1 MSQEET
7 TIEGVASV
15 YISSFENFLRIW
27 IDNDRLDNIMGTH
40 QNYSGV
46 TEFMVG
52 VATSLPS
59 GLPKINPLMSLFS
72 ERREI
77 LSKKKIKVLCEYTD
91 LLLYYVIYIFKY
103 YGYEFTMN
111 GQNKIDEDEY
121 NILLAKRLTKIY
133 KIISKYIIG
142 NPDLSIK
149 EERTKTQIN
158 PKYREIFKLAQDLTM
173 FQSIGQSIFG
183 LSRGV
188 SGETNYN
195 QTPQVTPLH
204 PSLGPSPPPSPRRGG
219 TCKIRMTK
227 RHRKTMR
234 T

>member
-7 TIEGVASV
+7 TIEGVASI
-15 YISSFENFLRIW
+15 YISSFENFLLSW
-27 IDNDRLDNIMGTH
+27 IDNDRLDYIMGTH
-40 QNYSGV
+40 KNYSGV
-46 TEFMVG
+46 TEFIVG

-59 GLPKINPLMSLFS
+59 GLPKINPLLSLFS
-72 ERREI
+72 ERLR
-77 LSKKKIKVLCEYTD
+77 KPKIKVLCEYTD
-91 LLLYYVIYIFKY
+91 LLLEYVIYIFKY
-103 YGYEFTMN
+103 YEYEFTMN
-111 GQNKIDEDEY
+111 EQNKMDEHED
-121 NILLAKRLTKIY
+121 NILLAKRITKIY

-149 EERTKTQIN
+149 EERTKTKIN

-173 FQSIGQSIFG
+173 FQSIFG

-188 SGETNYN
+188 SQDTNYN
-195 QTPQVTPLH
+195 LT
-204 PSLGPSPPPSPRRGG
+204 PPPSPRGGG
-219 TCKIRMTK
+219 TRNLRMFK

>member
-7 TIEGVASV
+7 TIEGVASI

-27 IDNDRLDNIMGTH
+27 IDNGRLDNIMGTH

-173 FQSIGQSIFG
+173 FQSIFG

-188 SGETNYN
+188 SGETNYDDFIEES
-195 QTPQVTPLH
+195 PLH
-204 PSLGPSPPPSPRRGG
+204 PSLGASPRRGG
-219 TCKIRMTK
+219 TRKLRMYK
-227 RHRKTMR
+227 RHRKTVR

>member
-7 TIEGVASV
+7 TIEGAASI

-27 IDNDRLDNIMGTH
+27 IDNGILDNIMGTH

-72 ERREI
+72 ERRET

-91 LLLYYVIYIFKY
+91 LLLYYIIYIFKY

-111 GQNKIDEDEY
+111 EQNTIHEHED

-149 EERTKTQIN
+149 EERTKTKIN

-173 FQSIGQSIFG
+173 FQSIFG
-183 LSRGV
+183 ISRGV
-188 SGETNYN
+188 SQETNYN

-204 PSLGPSPPPSPRRGG
+204 PSLGDSPPPSPRRGG
-219 TCKIRMTK
+219 TRKLRIYK